1 MLAVRLVLAAL
12 IALALAV
19 LPVSAGLAM
28 PHGTMHETGM
38 NAPDDCPCCGKTP
51 DPAAH
56 VCHVKCC
63 GAVAILAAQQ
73 PLAGPR
79 AEAADEMPATALSPF
94 MSRPEPPPPRV

>member
-1 MLAVRLVLAAL
+1 MRAVRLILVVL

-38 NAPDDCPCCGKTP
+38 NASDDCPCCDKTP
-51 DPAAH
+51 DRAAH

-63 GAVAILAAQQ
+63 GAVAILAAEQS
-73 PLAGPR
+73 LAAPR
-79 AEAADEMPATALSPF
+79 AEAASEMPAAVLSPF
-94 MSRPEPPPPRV
+94 ISRPDPPPPRV